1 METKTLPLF
10 PLGLVAFPREKLNL
24 HIFEPRY
31 RQLVEECF
39 RDDKTF
45 GIPPF
50 KSDVPMD
57 VGTEMEI
64 LEISKIYDDG
74 KMDIRTLGLNV
85 FKVEDFYSKT
95 TGKLYPGGEV
105 TILDNKPDV
114 PSTMIV
120 QEVKEML
127 GKLYNTLGLQLPFS
141 SWDDGFSIYEIGHKV
156 GLSMEQETALL
167 KLRSEADRMEFVRNH
182 LAEMIPMVE
191 KTERLKHLVQMNGH
205 FKNIIPPEV

>member
-1 METKTLPLF
+1 METKPLPLF

-31 RQLVEECF
+31 KQLVKECF

-50 KSDVPMD
+50 NQNVDLD

-74 KMDIRTLGLNV
+74 KMDIKTLGLNV
-85 FKVEDFYSKT
+85 FKIEDYYSKT
-95 TGKLYPGGEV
+95 TERLYPSGIV

-114 PSTMIV
+114 PSTMVV

-141 SWDDGFSIYEIGHKV
+141 SWDDGFSIYEIGHKL
-156 GLSMEQETALL
+156 GLSMVQEKSLL

-182 LAEMIPMVE
+182 LEEMIPMVE
-191 KTERLKHLVQMNGH
+191 KSERLKHLVKMNGH
-205 FKNIIPPEV
+205 FKNIIPPNV